1 MEIQESDLES
11 LIGTESYRGSAIKEA
26 LGEGRAAYGPI
37 NLFVDLES
45 SMMEV
50 KGPFFETMIDLRQL
64 KQTEEG
70 VSVTSL
76 RERIDTVVQE
86 QTEEHI
92 IEAYW

>member
-1 MEIQESDLES
+1 MEFDESDLES
-11 LIGTESYRGSAIKEA
+11 LIGSKSYRSKAIREA
-26 LGEGRAAYGPI
+26 LSGGRAAYGPI

-50 KGPFFETMIDLRQL
+50 EGPFFNTMFDLREL
-64 KQTEEG
+64 KQTDSG
-70 VSVTSL
+70 VSVTDL
-76 RERIDTVVQE
+76 REKIDSMILE